1 MKLDILAFGA
11 HPDDVEISCGATLL
25 KYTKEGKSI
34 GIIDL
39 TKGELGT
46 RGSTEK
52 RYEEAN
58 KAAVFLN
65 LKIRENLNMGD
76 GFIAHSKEN
85 KLKIIECIRKYKP
98 DLILANSVHDRH
110 PDHAKGANLVA
121 EASFLSGLRKIE
133 TESDGVPQEAYR
145 PKMLLH
151 YVQDY
156 YLTPDV
162 ILDVS
167 ETGKEKIELIKC
179 YGSQFYNPSSKEP
192 KTPISGEEFF
202 DYLEGRMLSLGRELG
217 VKYGE
222 AYTIDRTLG
231 VKDLFFLK

>member
-58 KAAVFLN
+58 KAAVFLG
-65 LKIRENLNMGD
+65 LKFRENLNMGD

-85 KLKIIECIRKYKP
+85 KLKIIECIRKYQP
-98 DLILANSVHDRH
+98 ELILANSVHDRH

-133 TESDGVPQEAYR
+133 TESDGLPQEAYR

>member
-25 KYTKEGKSI
+25 KYAKEGKSI

-39 TKGELGT
+39 TEGELGT
-46 RGSTEK
+46 RGSAEK
-52 RYEEAN
+52 RYEEAK
-58 KAAVFLN
+58 KAASFLG
-65 LKIRENLNMGD
+65 LKTRENLKMGD
-76 GFIAHSKEN
+76 GFIAHSEEN
-85 KLKIIECIRKYKP
+85 KLKIIECIRKYQP
-98 DLILANSVHDRH
+98 ELILANSVHDRH
-110 PDHAKGANLVA
+110 PDHAKGAKLVA

-133 TESDGVPQEAYR
+133 TKMDGIPQEAFR

-167 ETGKEKIELIKC
+167 ETGKEKIKLIKC
-179 YGSQFYNPSSKEP
+179 YDSQFFDPSSKEP

-231 VKDLFFLK
+231 VKDLFSLK

>member
-1 MKLDILAFGA
+1 MKIDILAFGA
-11 HPDDVEISCGATLL
+11 HPDDVEISSGATLL

-39 TKGELGT
+39 TEGELGT

-52 RYEEAN
+52 RYEEAK
-58 KAAVFLN
+58 KAAEFLG
-65 LKIRENLNMGD
+65 LEFRENLKMGD
-76 GFIAHSKEN
+76 GLIEHSEEN
-85 KLKIIECIRKYKP
+85 KRKIIRCIRKYQP
-98 DLILANSVHDRH
+98 ELILANSIHDRH
-110 PDHAKGANLVA
+110 PDHAKGAKLVA

-133 TESDGVPQEAYR
+133 TKIDGVQQKAYR

-167 ETGKEKIELIKC
+167 KTGKEKIELVKC
-179 YGSQFYNPSSKEP
+179 YDSQFYNPQSDEP
-192 KTPISGEEFF
+192 STPISGKEFF

-231 VKDLFFLK
+231 VKDLFSLK

>member
-25 KYTKEGKSI
+25 KYAKEGKSI

-39 TKGELGT
+39 TEGELGT
-46 RGSTEK
+46 RGSSEK

-58 KAAVFLN
+58 KAAEILG
-65 LKIRENLNMGD
+65 LKIRQNLNMGD
-76 GFIAHSKEN
+76 GVIAQSEEN
-85 KLKIIECIRKYKP
+85 KLKIIECIRKYQP
-98 DLILANSVHDRH
+98 ELILANSVHDRH
-110 PDHAKGANLVA
+110 PDHAKGAKLVA

-133 TESDGVPQEAYR
+133 TKSDDLPQQAYR

-179 YGSQFYNPSSKEP
+179 YDSQFYNPSSKEP

-231 VKDLFFLK
+231 VKDLFSLK

>member
-11 HPDDVEISCGATLL
+11 HPDDVEISSGATLL
-25 KYTKEGKSI
+25 KYAKEGKSI

-39 TKGELGT
+39 TEGELGT
-46 RGSTEK
+46 RGSIEK
-52 RYEEAN
+52 RYEESK
-58 KAAVFLN
+58 KAASFIG

-76 GFIAHSKEN
+76 GLIAQTEEN
-85 KLKIIECIRKYKP
+85 KLKIIECIRKYQP
-98 DLILANSVHDRH
+98 ELILANSIQDRH
-110 PDHAKGANLVA
+110 PDHAKGAKLVA
-121 EASFLSGLRKIE
+121 EASYLSGLRKIE
-133 TESDGVPQEAYR
+133 TKIDGIPQEAFR
-145 PKMLLH
+145 AKMLLH

-167 ETGKEKIELIKC
+167 ETGKEKIELVKC
-179 YGSQFYNPSSKEP
+179 YDSQFYDPSSKEP

-231 VKDLFFLK
+231 IKDLFSLQ

>member
-25 KYTKEGKSI
+25 KYTKEGKAI

-58 KAAVFLN
+58 KAAFVLN

-85 KLKIIECIRKYKP
+85 KLKIKAQSVRRF
-98 DLILANSVHDRH
+98 ILSNI
-110 PDHAKGANLVA
+110 K
-121 EASFLSGLRKIE
+121 F
-133 TESDGVPQEAYR
+133 
-145 PKMLLH
+145 
-151 YVQDY
+151 
-156 YLTPDV
+156 TP
-162 ILDVS
+162 L
-167 ETGKEKIELIKC
+167 
-179 YGSQFYNPSSKEP
+179 
-192 KTPISGEEFF
+192 
-202 DYLEGRMLSLGRELG
+202 
-217 VKYGE
+217 
-222 AYTIDRTLG
+222 
-231 VKDLFFLK
+231 

>member
-11 HPDDVEISCGATLL
+11 HPDDVEISTGATLL
-25 KYTKEGKSI
+25 KYAKEGKSI

-39 TKGELGT
+39 TEGELGT
-46 RGSTEK
+46 RGSAEK
-52 RYEEAN
+52 RYEEAK
-58 KAAVFLN
+58 KAARFLG
-65 LKIRENLNMGD
+65 LKIRENLKMGD
-76 GFIAHSKEN
+76 GFIALSQEN
-85 KLKIIECIRKYKP
+85 KLKIIECIRKYQP
-98 DLILANSVHDRH
+98 ELILANSIHDRH
-110 PDHAKGANLVA
+110 PDHEKGAKLVA
-121 EASFLSGLRKIE
+121 EASYLSGLRKIE
-133 TESDGVPQEAYR
+133 TKMDGILQEAFR
-145 PKMLLH
+145 PKILLH

-179 YGSQFYNPSSKEP
+179 YDSQFFDPSSKEP

-231 VKDLFFLK
+231 VKDLFSLK

>member
-25 KYTKEGKSI
+25 KYAKEGKSI

-39 TKGELGT
+39 TEGELGT
-46 RGSTEK
+46 RGSSEK

-58 KAAVFLN
+58 KAAEILG
-65 LKIRENLNMGD
+65 LKIRQNLNMGD
-76 GFIAHSKEN
+76 GVIAQSEEN
-85 KLKIIECIRKYKP
+85 KLKIIECIRKYQP
-98 DLILANSVHDRH
+98 ELILANSVHDRH
-110 PDHAKGANLVA
+110 PDHAKGAKLVA

-133 TESDGVPQEAYR
+133 TKSDGLPQQAYR

-179 YGSQFYNPSSKEP
+179 YDSQFYNPSSKEP

-222 AYTIDRTLG
+222 AYTIHRTLG
-231 VKDLFFLK
+231 VKDLFSLK

>member
-11 HPDDVEISCGATLL
+11 HPDDVEISTGATLL
-25 KYTKEGKSI
+25 KYAKEGKSI

-39 TKGELGT
+39 TEGELGT

-52 RYEEAN
+52 RYKEAN
-58 KAAVFLN
+58 KAAEFVG
-65 LKIRENLNMGD
+65 LKIRENLKMGD
-76 GFIAHSKEN
+76 GFIAHSQEN
-85 KLKIIECIRKYKP
+85 KLKIIECIRKYQP
-98 DLILANSVHDRH
+98 ELILANSIHDRH
-110 PDHAKGANLVA
+110 PDHAKGAKLVA
-121 EASFLSGLRKIE
+121 EASYLSGLRKIK
-133 TESDGVPQEAYR
+133 TKMDGILQEAFR

-179 YGSQFYNPSSKEP
+179 YDSQFFDPSSKEP

-231 VKDLFFLK
+231 VKDLFSLK

>member
-25 KYTKEGKSI
+25 KYAKAGKSI
-34 GIIDL
+34 GVIDL
-39 TKGELGT
+39 TEGELGT
-46 RGSTEK
+46 RGSAEK
-52 RYEEAN
+52 RYEEAK
-58 KAAVFLN
+58 KAASFLG
-65 LKIRENLNMGD
+65 LKIRENLKMGD
-76 GFIAHSKEN
+76 GFIAHSEEN
-85 KLKIIECIRKYKP
+85 KLKIIECIRKYQP
-98 DLILANSVHDRH
+98 ELILANSVHDRH
-110 PDHAKGANLVA
+110 PDHAKGAKIVA
-121 EASFLSGLRKIE
+121 EASFLYGLRKIE
-133 TESDGVPQEAYR
+133 TKMDGILQKAFR

-167 ETGKEKIELIKC
+167 ETGKEKIKLIKC
-179 YGSQFYNPSSKEP
+179 YDSQFFDPSSKEP

-231 VKDLFFLK
+231 VKDLFSLK

>member
-76 GFIAHSKEN
+76 GFISHSKEN
-85 KLKIIECIRKYKP
+85 KLKIIECIRKYQP
-98 DLILANSVHDRH
+98 ELILANSVHDRH
-110 PDHAKGANLVA
+110 PDHAKGAKLVA
-121 EASFLSGLRKIE
+121 EATFLSGLRKIE
-133 TESDGVPQEAYR
+133 TKMDGIPQEAYR

-179 YGSQFYNPSSKEP
+179 YSSQFYNPSSKEP
-192 KTPISGEEFF
+192 QTPISGEEFF

>member
-25 KYTKEGKSI
+25 KYAKEGKSI

-39 TKGELGT
+39 TEGELGT
-46 RGSTEK
+46 RGSAEK
-52 RYEEAN
+52 RYEEAK
-58 KAAVFLN
+58 KAASFLGI
-65 LKIRENLNMGD
+65 KIRENLKMGD
-76 GFIAHSKEN
+76 GFIAHSEEN
-85 KLKIIECIRKYKP
+85 KLKIIECIRKYQP
-98 DLILANSVHDRH
+98 ELILANSIHDRH
-110 PDHAKGANLVA
+110 PDHAKGAKLVA
-121 EASFLSGLRKIE
+121 EASYLSGLRKIE
-133 TESDGVPQEAYR
+133 TKMDEILQKAFR

-179 YGSQFYNPSSKEP
+179 YDSQFYDPSSKEP

-222 AYTIDRTLG
+222 AYTLDRTPG
-231 VKDLFFLK
+231 IKDLFSLK

>member
-25 KYTKEGKSI
+25 KYAKEGKSI

-39 TKGELGT
+39 TEGELGT
-46 RGSTEK
+46 RGSSEK

-58 KAAVFLN
+58 KAAEILG
-65 LKIRENLNMGD
+65 LKIRQNLNMGD
-76 GFIAHSKEN
+76 GVIAQSEEN
-85 KLKIIECIRKYKP
+85 KLKIIECIRKYQP
-98 DLILANSVHDRH
+98 ELILANSVHDRH
-110 PDHAKGANLVA
+110 PDHAKGAKLVA

-133 TESDGVPQEAYR
+133 TKSDGLPQQAYR

-179 YGSQFYNPSSKEP
+179 YDSQFYNPSSKEP

-231 VKDLFFLK
+231 VKDLFSLK

>member
-85 KLKIIECIRKYKP
+85 KLKIIECIRKYQP
-98 DLILANSVHDRH
+98 ELILANSVHDRH
-110 PDHAKGANLVA
+110 PDHAKGAKLVA
-121 EASFLSGLRKIE
+121 EATFLSGLRKIE
-133 TESDGVPQEAYR
+133 TKMDGIPQEAYR

-179 YGSQFYNPSSKEP
+179 YSSQFYNPSSKEP
-192 KTPISGEEFF
+192 QTPISGEEFF

>member
-46 RGSTEK
+46 RGSIEK

-58 KAAVFLN
+58 KAAVFLG

-76 GFIAHSKEN
+76 GFISHSKEN
-85 KLKIIECIRKYKP
+85 KLKIIECIRKYQP
-98 DLILANSVHDRH
+98 ELILANSVHDRH
-110 PDHAKGANLVA
+110 PDHAKGAKLVA

-133 TESDGVPQEAYR
+133 TESDGLPQEAYR

-179 YGSQFYNPSSKEP
+179 YSSQFYNPSSKEP
-192 KTPISGEEFF
+192 QTPISGEEFF

-231 VKDLFFLK
+231 VEDLFFLK

>member
-11 HPDDVEISCGATLL
+11 HPDDVEISSGGTLL
-25 KYTKEGKSI
+25 KYAKQGKSI

-39 TKGELGT
+39 TEGELGT
-46 RGSTEK
+46 RGTAQK
-52 RYEEAN
+52 RYEEAK
-58 KAAVFLN
+58 KAAAFLG

-76 GFIAHSKEN
+76 GVIAHSEKN
-85 KLKIIECIRKYKP
+85 KLKIIECIRKYRP
-98 DLILANSVHDRH
+98 ELILANSVRDRH
-110 PDHAKGANLVA
+110 PDHAKGAKLVA

-133 TESDGVPQEAYR
+133 TKSDGFPQEAYR

-156 YLTPDV
+156 YITPDV

-167 ETGKEKIELIKC
+167 ETGREKIELIKC
-179 YGSQFYNPSSKEP
+179 YDSQFFNPKAKEP

-231 VKDLFFLK
+231 VKDLFSLK

>member
-25 KYTKEGKSI
+25 KYAKEGKSI

-39 TKGELGT
+39 TEGELGT
-46 RGSTEK
+46 RGSSEK

-58 KAAVFLN
+58 KAAEILG
-65 LKIRENLNMGD
+65 LKIRQNLNMGD
-76 GFIAHSKEN
+76 GFITQSEEN
-85 KLKIIECIRKYKP
+85 KLKIIECIRKYQP
-98 DLILANSVHDRH
+98 ELILANSVHDRH
-110 PDHAKGANLVA
+110 PDHAKGAKLVA

-133 TESDGVPQEAYR
+133 TKSDGLPQQAYR

-179 YGSQFYNPSSKEP
+179 YDSQFYNPSSKEP

-231 VKDLFFLK
+231 VKDLFSLK

>member
-58 KAAVFLN
+58 KAAVVLN

-85 KLKIIECIRKYKP
+85 KLKIIECIRKYQP
-98 DLILANSVHDRH
+98 ELILANSVHDRH

>member
-11 HPDDVEISCGATLL
+11 HPDDVEISSGATLL
-25 KYTKEGKSI
+25 KYAKEGKSI

-39 TKGELGT
+39 TEGELGT
-46 RGSTEK
+46 RGSIEK
-52 RYEEAN
+52 RYEESK
-58 KAAVFLN
+58 KAASFLG

-76 GFIAHSKEN
+76 GFITQSEEN

-98 DLILANSVHDRH
+98 ELILANSVHDRH
-110 PDHAKGANLVA
+110 PDHAKGAKLVA
-121 EASFLSGLRKIE
+121 EASYLSGLRKIE
-133 TESDGVPQEAYR
+133 TKIDGIPQEAFR
-145 PKMLLH
+145 TKMLLH

-179 YGSQFYNPSSKEP
+179 YDSQFYNPSSKEP

-222 AYTIDRTLG
+222 AYTLDRTPG
-231 VKDLFFLK
+231 IKDLFSLK

>member
-25 KYTKEGKSI
+25 KYAKEGKSI

-39 TKGELGT
+39 TEGELGT
-46 RGSTEK
+46 RGSSEK

-58 KAAVFLN
+58 KAAEILG
-65 LKIRENLNMGD
+65 LKIRQNLNMGD
-76 GFIAHSKEN
+76 GVIAQSEEN
-85 KLKIIECIRKYKP
+85 KLKIIECIRKYQP
-98 DLILANSVHDRH
+98 ELILANSVHDRH
-110 PDHAKGANLVA
+110 PDHAKGAKLVA

-133 TESDGVPQEAYR
+133 TESDGLPQQAYR
-145 PKMLLH
+145 PKILLH

-179 YGSQFYNPSSKEP
+179 YDSQFYNPSSKEP
-192 KTPISGEEFF
+192 KTPISGKEFF

-231 VKDLFFLK
+231 VKDLFSLK

>member
-85 KLKIIECIRKYKP
+85 KLKIIECIRKYQP
-98 DLILANSVHDRH
+98 ELILANSVHDRH

-133 TESDGVPQEAYR
+133 TESDGLPQEAYR